1 MSSIFKG
8 ERLVYE
14 NKDHTIQQIWGSEKF
29 WNFQNFK
36 NFQKNVL
43 KNIFVNK
50 MYSII
55 NENAISDIK
64 NIFGDR

>member
-1 MSSIFKG
+1 M
-8 ERLVYE
+8 YE
-14 NKDHTIQQIWGSEKF
+14 NKDHTIQQIWASENF

-36 NFQKNVL
+36 NFQKKMSS

-55 NENAISDIK
+55 NENAISAIK